1 MSPEHVT
8 LDLCM
13 ESFIIFSL
21 FNFIKVT
28 FSTLV
33 ESFVS
38 SGYLDCT
45 RSILPVQEKVLT
57 HSNSAICMGDLLI
70 KLFQ

>member
-1 MSPEHVT
+1 MSLVEYVT
-8 LDLCM
+8 DLFM

-21 FNFIKVT
+21 FNFNKIAY
-28 FSTLV
+28 STLV
-33 ESFVS
+33 ESFLS

-45 RSILPVQEKVLT
+45 RSILPIQEKVLT
-57 HSNSAICMGDLLI
+57 HLNSAICMGDLPI